1 MSNDALFEAIRTND
15 VSRVR
20 DILDA
25 DPALASARGADGLSA
40 VTLASYYRRSTIVH
54 ELLARRVTL
63 DIWEAAIVG
72 DNGRVRALLADDPS
86 LANRIAPDGFSPL
99 GLAAYFGRLAA
110 AEALLDALL
119 RGRCWATSAIVFRR
133 TLLEKTGPF
142 EPELS
147 IAEDCHL
154 WFRMAC
160 AGNLVS
166 GNLARP
172 VAAYWRHA
180 ASAYK
185 AVPEQRLHMIRAMT
199 RFLRWMR
206 ARDPRDPRLPSVSRC
221 VAEYI
226 LTGLAS
232 ARGERHR
239 RLAWALAARS
249 LAWFPE
255 ILLRRRFLGNLGRL
269 ALGR

>member
-110 AEALLDALL
+110 AEALLDAGADVNAAAANPSRVRPLH
-119 RGRCWATSAIVFRR
+119 SA
-133 TLLEKTGPF
+133 
-142 EPELS
+142 
-147 IAEDCHL
+147 
-154 WFRMAC
+154 
-160 AGNLVS
+160 
-166 GNLARP
+166 
-172 VAAYWRHA
+172 VANSDA
-180 ASAYK
+180 A
-185 AVPEQRLHMIRAMT
+185 M
-199 RFLRWMR
+199 
-206 ARDPRDPRLPSVSRC
+206 
-221 VAEYI
+221 
-226 LTGLAS
+226 
-232 ARGERHR
+232 
-239 RLAWALAARS
+239 ALAMAE
-249 LAWFPE
+249 L
-255 ILLRRRFLGNLGRL
+255 LLRRGADVNAAQQDGWTPLHQAADNDHADLVRL
-269 ALGR
+269 LLSHGADPSARAGKGQTALDMATAKGATAAAAILRDGEPGHQP